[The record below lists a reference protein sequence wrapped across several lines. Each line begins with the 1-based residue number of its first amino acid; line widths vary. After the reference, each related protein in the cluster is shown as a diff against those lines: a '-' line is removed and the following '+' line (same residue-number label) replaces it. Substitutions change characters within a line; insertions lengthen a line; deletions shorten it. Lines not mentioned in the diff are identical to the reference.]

1 MLIVIG
7 YLVVSVSVV
16 GSFIA
21 LGGHL
26 GALYQPFEL
35 TLIFGAAFGAFL
47 AGNSKK
53 SLMLVK
59 KALPDALKSS
69 QYSKEVY
76 MELMALLYVLLN
88 KARREGLMA
97 IESHIE
103 DPASS
108 PIFSEYPRIMKDNKL
123 MEFITDYLRI
133 MISGN
138 MSSFEIETLMDEEIE
153 TYRHE
158 REIPTHALQ
167 QMADGLPAFGI
178 VAAVLGVIKALA
190 AVDQP
195 PAILGDLISK
205 AMVGT
210 FLGILLAYGFVGPL
224 ASRVDRR
231 TAEAVKVLECIK
243 TTLLAS
249 MNGYPPQLAV
259 EFGRKVLFSAVRPT
273 LVSWKSTSG
282 RPSPPA
288 RPDGAAGHEHRK
300 QPPCGDPPQEGQGR
314 RPPRRQL
321 EDRLRRLHH
330 GHDGVLPGDV
340 ADQHRAARR
349 AGGHRGVLPH
359 AAAGGADRRTQQLGR
374 DQRRAWRWPRS
385 AAQRWRRA
393 PRPGQPVEAQPM
405 VDAERRDHHRLENLK
420 KRLENV
426 IENSPVLK
434 SFRPQLLID
443 MTTEGLRIQII
454 DNQNRPMFATG
465 RAEVQPY
472 MRDILREL
480 GRS

>member
-7 YLVVSVSVV
+7 FLVVIVSVI
-16 GSFIA
+16 GSFVA
-21 LGGHL
+21 LGGHM

-59 KALPDALKSS
+59 KALPDTLKSS
-69 QYSKEVY
+69 RYGTDVY

-108 PIFSEYPRIMKDNKL
+108 PIFSEYPRIAKDEKL

-158 REIPTHALQ
+158 REVPASMIR

-224 ASRVDRR
+224 ASRIERR
-231 TAEAVKVLECIK
+231 TDEAMKVLECIK

-259 EFGRKVLFSAVRPT
+259 EFGRKVLYSSVRPT
-273 LVSWKSTSG
+273 FGELEEHVRQTKST
-282 RPSPPA
+282 A
-288 RPDGAAGHEHRK
+288 KA
-300 QPPCGDPPQEGQGR
+300 
-314 RPPRRQL
+314 
-321 EDRLRRLHH
+321 
-330 GHDGVLPGDV
+330 
-340 ADQHRAARR
+340 
-349 AGGHRGVLPH
+349 
-359 AAAGGADRRTQQLGR
+359 
-374 DQRRAWRWPRS
+374 
-385 AAQRWRRA
+385 
-393 PRPGQPVEAQPM
+393 
-405 VDAERRDHHRLENLK
+405 
-420 KRLENV
+420 
-426 IENSPVLK
+426 
-434 SFRPQLLID
+434 
-443 MTTEGLRIQII
+443 
-454 DNQNRPMFATG
+454 
-465 RAEVQPY
+465 
-472 MRDILREL
+472 
-480 GRS
+480 

>member
-1 MLIVIG
+1 VLIVIG
-7 YLVVSVSVV
+7 FLVVDVSVV

-47 AGNSKK
+47 ASNSKK

-59 KALPDALKSS
+59 SALPDALKSS
-69 QYSKEVY
+69 RYGKDVY

-103 DPASS
+103 DPESS
-108 PIFSEYPRIMKDNKL
+108 PIFSEYPRIAKDAKL

-158 REIPTHALQ
+158 REVPVRALQ

-224 ASRVDRR
+224 ASRIERR
-231 TAEAVKVLECIK
+231 SDEATKVLECIK

-273 LVSWKSTSG
+273 FGELEEHVRQAKST
-282 RPSPPA
+282 
-288 RPDGAAGHEHRK
+288 
-300 QPPCGDPPQEGQGR
+300 
-314 RPPRRQL
+314 
-321 EDRLRRLHH
+321 
-330 GHDGVLPGDV
+330 
-340 ADQHRAARR
+340 
-349 AGGHRGVLPH
+349 
-359 AAAGGADRRTQQLGR
+359 
-374 DQRRAWRWPRS
+374 
-385 AAQRWRRA
+385 
-393 PRPGQPVEAQPM
+393 
-405 VDAERRDHHRLENLK
+405 
-420 KRLENV
+420 
-426 IENSPVLK
+426 
-434 SFRPQLLID
+434 
-443 MTTEGLRIQII
+443 
-454 DNQNRPMFATG
+454 ATG
-465 RAEVQPY
+465 KA
-472 MRDILREL
+472 
-480 GRS
+480 